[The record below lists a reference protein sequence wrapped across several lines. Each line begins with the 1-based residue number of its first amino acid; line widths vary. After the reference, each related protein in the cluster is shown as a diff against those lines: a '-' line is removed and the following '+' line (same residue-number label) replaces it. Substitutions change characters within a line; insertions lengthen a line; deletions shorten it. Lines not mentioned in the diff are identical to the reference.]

1 VAATRLLFSSPQSRP
16 AKEIIMNTSP
26 NTNRPLAAS
35 VSRSSLRSQI
45 YLSRRPIYQY
55 SIPIHMRC
63 GADLPAGCG
72 FQDRPRRG
80 AVRSDGW
87 RLRNNRG
94 AVAVFRRSI
103 HPITVARTSLVGWG
117 WACPAT
123 VHPSPVPHMPWS
135 CELIQGDRVTDVTRA
150 AVQAQ
155 AQACEVARFSG

>member
-1 VAATRLLFSSPQSRP
+1 MLPTVRRRSGRHSPPLFISAVASSERNNHEHIAQHESTTCGKRLSQFTQESDLPQP
-16 AKEIIMNTSP
+16 P
-26 NTNRPLAAS
+26 P
-35 VSRSSLRSQI
+35 
-45 YLSRRPIYQY
+45 

-117 WACPAT
+117 WACP
-123 VHPSPVPHMPWS
+123 
-135 CELIQGDRVTDVTRA
+135 VTY
-150 AVQAQ
+150 
-155 AQACEVARFSG
+155 